1 MINLYNADCLEAMKS
16 MNDNQYDLA
25 IVDPPYGLAESGA
38 HSHISGSRKLY
49 SDKME
54 KWDQRPDQ
62 EYFDQLLRVSK
73 NQIIFGMNYF
83 IDKLPV
89 SRCFIVWD
97 TTQRGLSFS
106 QAELAWSSFPEM
118 CKVVRISNNQPDRIH
133 RCQKPI
139 RLYEWILSNYAKQGD
154 QILDTHLGSGSIA
167 IACHNMRFD
176 LDAFEINSEYYQAAK
191 DRLQDHQNQLQLF

>member
-106 QAELAWSSFPEM
+106 QAELAWASFPEM

-176 LDAFEINSEYYQAAK
+176 LDAFEINSEYYQAAQ